1 MADFLVHRLIRV
13 CRHRLKGSIE
23 GWPLVLCL
31 LLLTPVPANVGEPN
45 RTCSG
50 PSNIRTYFCMHTTLV
65 MKKKTTFSC
74 RVSPVKVHGEDD

>member
-50 PSNIRTYFCMHTTLV
+50 PSNIRTYLHDYNA
-65 MKKKTTFSC
+65 
-74 RVSPVKVHGEDD
+74 GNEEEDNIFLQSLTCEGAWGG